1 MKSLPLVLWIALL
14 LLPAAGCEKEPK
26 RLDDYFVEFATVK
39 KEAAGY
45 RFQLDNGRLLIP
57 RETDYTGNEGQRVIL
72 NYIPWQGDTV
82 KINYISDIFTGV
94 VQSDG
99 FPGKYVN
106 DPVKIQSV
114 WVGGDYLNMIIEVE
128 YHSKPHKVAL
138 FRDLSSPTV
147 DLWFSH
153 SREDDPPGYP
163 QMMYASFLLSSLRTQ
178 NGVSIPFRVFIRTYE
193 GQREMQF
200 ILHEN

>member
-1 MKSLPLVLWIALL
+1 MKSTLLALLIALL
-14 LLPAAGCEKEPK
+14 LLQAAGCEKEPK
-26 RLDDYFVEFATVK
+26 RMDDYFMEFATVK
-39 KEAAGY
+39 KEGAGY
-45 RFQLDNGRLLIP
+45 RFLLDNGRLLIP

-72 NYIPWQGDTV
+72 NYVPWQGDTV
-82 KINYISDIFTGV
+82 KINYISDIFTDI

-99 FPGKYVN
+99 FPERYKN

-128 YHSKPHKVAL
+128 YHSKAHKVAL

-178 NGVSIPFRVFIRTYE
+178 SGDSVPFRVFIQTYD

-200 ILHEN
+200 ILP

>member
-1 MKSLPLVLWIALL
+1 M
-14 LLPAAGCEKEPK
+14 
-26 RLDDYFVEFATVK
+26 DDYLVEFATVK
-39 KEAAGY
+39 KEDTGY

-72 NYIPWQGDTV
+72 NYVPAGQGDTV

-94 VQSDG
+94 VLSDG

-138 FRDLSSPTV
+138 FRDLSSPTI

-178 NGVSIPFRVFIRTYE
+178 NGVSLPFRVFIHTYD
-193 GQREMQF
+193 GRREMQF

>member
-1 MKSLPLVLWIALL
+1 MKSILLVLWVALL

-26 RLDDYFVEFATVK
+26 RLDDYFVDFATVK
-39 KEAAGY
+39 KEGAGY
-45 RFQLDNGRLLIP
+45 RFLLDNGRLLIP
-57 RETDYTGNEGQRVIL
+57 KETDYTGNEGQRVIL
-72 NYIPWQGDTV
+72 NYVPWQGDTV
-82 KINYISDIFTGV
+82 KINYITDIFTGV

-99 FPGKYVN
+99 FPERYVK
-106 DPVKIQSV
+106 DPVKIQSI

-153 SREDDPPGYP
+153 SRENDPPGYP

-178 NGVSIPFRVFIRTYE
+178 NGVSTPFRVFIRTRD
-193 GQREMQF
+193 GLRDMQF
-200 ILHEN
+200 ILK

>member
-1 MKSLPLVLWIALL
+1 MKSTLLALLIALL
-14 LLPAAGCEKEPK
+14 LLQAAGCDKEPK
-26 RLDDYFVEFATVK
+26 RLDDYFVDFTTVQ
-39 KEAAGY
+39 KEGAGY
-45 RFQLDNGRLLIP
+45 RFLLDNGRLLIP

-72 NYIPWQGDTV
+72 NYVPWQGDTV
-82 KINYISDIFTGV
+82 KINHISDIFTGF

-99 FPGKYVN
+99 FPERYKN

-128 YHSKPHKVAL
+128 YHSKAHKVAL

-178 NGVSIPFRVFIRTYE
+178 SGDSVPFRVFIQTYD

-200 ILHEN
+200 ILP

>member
-1 MKSLPLVLWIALL
+1 MKSILLVLWVALL

-26 RLDDYFVEFATVK
+26 RLDDYFVDFATVK
-39 KEAAGY
+39 KEGAGY
-45 RFQLDNGRLLIP
+45 RFLLDNGRLLIP
-57 RETDYTGNEGQRVIL
+57 KETDYTGNEGQRVIL
-72 NYIPWQGDTV
+72 NYVPRQGDTV
-82 KINYISDIFTGV
+82 KINYITDIFTGV

-99 FPGKYVN
+99 FPERYVK
-106 DPVKIQSV
+106 DPVKIQSI

-153 SREDDPPGYP
+153 SRENDPPGYP

-178 NGVSIPFRVFIRTYE
+178 NGVSTPFRVFIRTRD
-193 GQREMQF
+193 GLRDMQF
-200 ILHEN
+200 ILK

>member
-1 MKSLPLVLWIALL
+1 MKSILLVLWVALL

-26 RLDDYFVEFATVK
+26 RLDDYFVNFATVK
-39 KEAAGY
+39 KEGAGY
-45 RFQLDNGRLLIP
+45 RFLLDNGRLLIP
-57 RETDYTGNEGQRVIL
+57 KETDYTGNEGQRVIL
-72 NYIPWQGDTV
+72 NYVPWQGDTV
-82 KINYISDIFTGV
+82 KINYITDIFTGV

-99 FPGKYVN
+99 FPERYVK
-106 DPVKIQSV
+106 DPVKIQSI

-153 SREDDPPGYP
+153 SRENDPPGYP

-178 NGVSIPFRVFIRTYE
+178 NGVSTPFRVFIRTRD
-193 GQREMQF
+193 GLRDMQF
-200 ILHEN
+200 ILK

>member
-1 MKSLPLVLWIALL
+1 MKSTLLSLLIALL
-14 LLPAAGCEKEPK
+14 LLQAAGCEKEPK

-39 KEAAGY
+39 KEDTSY

-72 NYIPWQGDTV
+72 NYVPWQGDTV

-99 FPGKYVN
+99 FPERYVN
-106 DPVKIQSV
+106 DPVKIQSI
-114 WVGGDYLNMIIEVE
+114 WVGDDYLNMIIEVE

-163 QMMYASFLLSSLRTQ
+163 QMMYTSFLLSSLGTQ
-178 NGVSIPFRVFIRTYE
+178 NGVSIPFRVFIRTYD
-193 GQREMQF
+193 GLREMQF